1 MALMKNKF
9 IKWFEEINSRDV
21 PLVGGKNAS
30 LGELITALS
39 AEGIKVPSGFATT
52 AAAYWEFIEA
62 NKLRDIIRHHL
73 DDWSSG
79 KMELDATSRLIRE
92 SFLRGEI
99 PVTIKEPLLNAY
111 RKLCVRYPQTSVAV
125 RSSATAEDLP
135 DASFAG
141 QQETFLNISGEEA
154 LLESCK
160 KCFSSLFTA
169 RAISYR
175 KEKGFD
181 NFKVALSIGIQKM
194 VRSDKASSGVMFTL
208 DTETG
213 FPKVVLITATFGLGE
228 TIVSGLVDPD
238 EYLVFKP
245 LLDKEGC
252 LPILRKFC
260 GSKKVKAIYNRQSIN
275 AVIIED
281 TSVEER
287 SNYAISDEDIL
298 TLAKLAVIIEKHY
311 GLPMDIEWA
320 KDGETNELFI
330 VQARPET
337 VQSQKKAS
345 SLSIYSLKERSE
357 VLTTGLAIGEAI
369 ASGLVCVI
377 KDIKEADQFID
388 NAILVTEMTDPDW
401 GPIIVRA
408 SAIITDKG
416 GRTAH
421 AAIVSRE
428 LGIPAIVGTQNATE
442 VLHTGQSITL
452 SCAEGS
458 EGVVYDGILDYEK
471 QDIRLE
477 DIPKIRTPILLNMAN
492 PNAAFRWYNLPC
504 QGIGLVRIEFIIG
517 NMIKIHPLA
526 LLNPSKVSKEAYQK
540 ISELTSRYPN
550 NKPDY
555 FVDQL
560 AEGIAQIAASQ
571 FPHPVIVRMSD
582 FKTNEYANLIGGT
595 AFEPEEQ
602 NPMLGFRGAS
612 RYYSKEYRDGF
623 SLECKAIR
631 KARELIGLHNII
643 VMIPFCRTLEEAD
656 RVLEVMKEEGLERGK
671 RDLQVYVMAEIPSNI
686 ILAEQ
691 FADRF
696 DGFSIGSNDLTQL
709 TLGVDRDSAIL
720 AHLFDERNDA
730 VKQSIVH
737 LIEKAHKKK
746 RKVGICGQAPSD
758 YLDFA
763 EFLVKSGIDSISLA
777 PDSVLG
783 VIQHVAQVEK
793 LR

>member
-1 MALMKNKF
+1 MNSKF

-21 PLVGGKNAS
+21 PFVGGKNAS
-30 LGELITALS
+30 LGEMITALS
-39 AEGIKVPSGFATT
+39 AEGIKVPPGFATT

-62 NKLRDIIRHHL
+62 NKLRDNIRQYL

-79 KMELDATSRLIRE
+79 KIELDATSRLIRE

-99 PVTIKEPLLNAY
+99 PLTIKEPLLNAY
-111 RKLCVRYPQTSVAV
+111 RKLCERYPQTSVAV

-175 KEKGFD
+175 KEKGYD
-181 NFKVALSIGIQKM
+181 DFKVALSIGIQKM

-228 TIVSGLVDPD
+228 TIVGGLVNPD

-260 GSKKVKAIYNRQSIN
+260 GSKQVKAIYNAQVTN
-275 AVIIED
+275 AVITQD
-281 TSVEER
+281 TSEEER
-287 SNYAISDEDIL
+287 SSYAISDEDVLI
-298 TLAKLAVIIEKHY
+298 LAKWAVIIEKHY
-311 GLPMDIEWA
+311 CLPMDIEWA

-357 VLTTGLAIGEAI
+357 VLTKGIAIGEAI
-369 ASGLVCVI
+369 ASGLVCII
-377 KDIKEADQFID
+377 KDPKEADQFID

-401 GPIIVRA
+401 GPIMVRA
-408 SAIITDKG
+408 SAIITEKG

-428 LGIPAIVGTQNATE
+428 LGIPAIVGTQNATQ
-442 VLHTGQSITL
+442 VLRTGQSITL

-477 DIPKIRTPILLNMAN
+477 DIPKIHTSIMLNMAN
-492 PNAAFRWYNLPC
+492 PSAAFRWYNLPC

-517 NMIKIHPLA
+517 NIIKIHPLA
-526 LLNPSKVSKEAYQK
+526 LLNPWKVSKEDYQQ
-540 ISELTSRYPN
+540 INQLTSRYPN
-550 NKPDY
+550 NKSDY
-555 FVDQL
+555 FVDKL
-560 AEGIAQIAASQ
+560 AEGIAQIASSQ
-571 FPHPVIVRMSD
+571 YPHRVIVRMSD
-582 FKTNEYANLIGGT
+582 FKTNEYANLIGGR
-595 AFEPEEQ
+595 AFEPKEQ

-631 KARELIGLHNII
+631 KARELIGLRNII

-671 RDLQVYVMAEIPSNI
+671 KGLEVYVMAEIPSNI

-691 FADRF
+691 FADKF

-709 TLGVDRDSAIL
+709 TLGVDRDSSKL

-730 VKQSIVH
+730 IKQSIVH
-737 LIEKAHKKK
+737 LVKEAHKKNC
-746 RKVGICGQAPSD
+746 KVSICGQAPSD
-758 YLDFA
+758 YPDFA
-763 EFLVKSGIDSISLA
+763 EFLIKSGIDSISLS
-777 PDSVLG
+777 PDSVLE
-783 VIQHVAQVEK
+783 VVQHIAQVEK
-793 LR
+793 SL